1 MTQPSAPASAAG
13 GTHRVR
19 RVEPTQ
25 QVNGL
30 ADDVIEGFA
39 QTPRCLP
46 PKYFYDA
53 EGSALFDRIC
63 ELPEYYPTRSERSL
77 LDAHAD
83 AIIHATRPDHVIELG
98 AGTARKTVALLDA
111 CDRAGVAPVYWP
123 FDVCPSVVE
132 STCERMRQRYPR
144 FGVEGLVGDY
154 TAGLGHL
161 PRPEGRCLYLFLGG
175 TLGNFAPHEGQALL
189 AELAGHMDAADHL
202 LVGVDRVK
210 SRATI
215 EAAYNDGAGVTA
227 AFNRNV
233 LAVINRELDGD
244 FDPDA
249 FRHEA
254 VFNETDS
261 RIEMY
266 LIAERAQTVSLGA
279 IQREYT
285 FAAGESI
292 LTEISRKFTPQML
305 ATELTAA
312 GLESQSQFV
321 APGDYFSL
329 TLAHRA

>member
-1 MTQPSAPASAAG
+1 MTQPSAPTSAGASG
-13 GTHRVR
+13 YRVN
-19 RVEPTQ
+19 RVEPTR

-63 ELPEYYPTRSERSL
+63 ELPEYYPTRTEQSL

-83 AIIHATRPDHVIELG
+83 AVVHATRPDHIIELG
-98 AGTARKTVALLDA
+98 AGTARKTVAVLDA
-111 CDRAGVAPVYWP
+111 CERAGLAPVYWP
-123 FDVCPSVVE
+123 FDVCSSVVE
-132 STCERMRQRYPR
+132 ATCERMHQRYPR

-154 TAGLGHL
+154 TAGLGYL

-189 AELAGHMDAADHL
+189 AELAGHMGAGDHL

-210 SRATI
+210 NPATI
-215 EAAYNDGAGVTA
+215 EAAYNDSAGVTA

-244 FDPDA
+244 FDPRT

-254 VFNETDS
+254 VFNQTDS

-266 LIAERAQTVSLGA
+266 LIAERAQTVQLRA
-279 IQREYT
+279 LEREYD
-285 FAAGESI
+285 FAAGEAI
-292 LTEISRKFTPQML
+292 LTEISRKFTPEML
-305 ATELTAA
+305 SSELAAA
-312 GLESQSQFV
+312 GLQAQSQFV
-321 APGDYFSL
+321 AAGDYFSL
-329 TLAHRA
+329 TLAQRA